1 MSTAPPTQPKAIVAA
16 AAAEPSA
23 PPWLRQVAMVT
34 GVLAALGAF
43 LTVRSTTLS
52 NDAIYRS
59 TQATLLQA
67 QASDA
72 WAEYQADSIKAN
84 LAETELAV
92 LAQGQPGRDLLQAN
106 ETEFRNRQPEKKAD
120 AQKYQDERDAQLVH
134 GKQLLNEKDVVG
146 YAGMAGQFAIAL
158 ASVAALTRRRP
169 AFYAAVLF
177 GLVAFAVTGYAM
189 VAHYLFMKA

>member
-59 TQATLLQA
+59 TQAT
-67 QASDA
+67 
-72 WAEYQADSIKAN
+72 
-84 LAETELAV
+84 
-92 LAQGQPGRDLLQAN
+92 LLQAN